1 MTNAEAYVALN
12 LLPGMGPVRV
22 KRLLEAFQSPQ
33 MILASSSDSLQRV
46 EGIGRELAET
56 ISHWENKV
64 DLAHEL
70 NQIKKLGVTLVT
82 LADADYPE
90 NLRNLYDPPLVLY
103 VKGRFEAKDKKALSL
118 IGSRSATYY
127 GREMARKMGFQLTY
141 AGFTVVSGLARGI
154 DTASHEGALAAKGRT
169 IAVLGCGIDQV
180 YPPENRLLSEKIAES
195 GAVISEFPIG
205 TKPDRQTFPIRNRI
219 VSGLGMGLV
228 VIEAAK
234 NSGALI
240 TARMALDQGRQV
252 FAMPGR
258 VDVPHSRGCHA
269 LIKQGAKLVESA
281 EDVCADFE
289 FFLPTPASEASPS
302 PSDLSLEE
310 QKIYEM
316 LDQEPKP
323 IDEIIENCG
332 LPVATVSSTLLRL
345 EVKKLAKSL
354 PGKLFVK
361 K

>member
-1 MTNAEAYVALN
+1 MTEAEAYVALN

-22 KRLLEAFQSPQ
+22 KRLLEAFQLPQ
-33 MILASSSDSLQRV
+33 AILSASADQLQRV

-56 ISHWENKV
+56 ISHWESKV
-64 DLAHEL
+64 DLTQEL
-70 NQIKKLGVTLVT
+70 DQIKALDVTLMT
-82 LADADYPE
+82 LADSHYPE

-103 VKGRFEAKDKKALSL
+103 VKGKLAEKDKKALSL

-127 GREMARKMGFQLTY
+127 GREMARKMGFQLAY

-180 YPPENRLLSEKIAES
+180 YPPENKLLAEKISET

-240 TARMALDQGRQV
+240 TARMALDQGRHV

-258 VDVPHSRGCHA
+258 VDTPHSRGCHA

-281 EDVCADFE
+281 EDVCSEFE
-289 FFLPTPASEASPS
+289 FFLPVLPSEVSHKA
-302 PSDLSLEE
+302 SDLSPEE
-310 QKIYEM
+310 QKIYEI
-316 LDQEPKP
+316 LDHEPKS

-345 EVKKLAKSL
+345 EVKKLVKSL